1 MRPHAQPS
9 DTEEGKWRAEFEK
22 LGRET
27 VRVAIYRGQGF
38 SPDRKRELAIY
49 GFGKKR
55 QLPKNGSA
63 LPVGISSGH
72 SWPPFSPPWSP
83 SSPSL

>member
-27 VRVAIYRGQGF
+27 VRVAIYRGQGMVALIT
-38 SPDRKRELAIY
+38 LALILIA
-49 GFGKKR
+49 R
-55 QLPKNGSA
+55 L
-63 LPVGISSGH
+63 
-72 SWPPFSPPWSP
+72 
-83 SSPSL
+83 